1 MEIVFMFFVAKKNV
15 PHVDI
20 DADMRN
26 GLNLSSHNE
35 IL

>member
-1 MEIVFMFFVAKKNV
+1 MEIVFMFFVAKNV